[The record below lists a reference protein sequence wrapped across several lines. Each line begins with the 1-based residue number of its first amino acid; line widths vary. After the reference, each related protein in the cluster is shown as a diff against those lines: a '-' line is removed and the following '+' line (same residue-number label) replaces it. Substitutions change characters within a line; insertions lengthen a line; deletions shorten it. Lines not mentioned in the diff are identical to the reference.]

1 MKLYLRILSFV
12 RPYIAVILLATFASL
27 FYVTFNSASVW
38 LTASLVNTIFKEQP
52 VAEEVQPPAE
62 TAEELNLNQQLKK
75 YTKKLIYRD
84 TPIETLKVLC
94 FVILITFVLKNVF
107 FYLQGLG
114 IGYVNNRIIK
124 DVRDQLYSGL
134 HALSMSFFDTHRAGN
149 ISSVLINDVNE
160 MKSSISK
167 SFSKLLVE
175 PINILVMVGLLF
187 IISWKLTLMAIV
199 ILPISAFLITKIG
212 QSLRRKSSRTYKQIA
227 EVMGILHEM
236 LNNIRIVKAF
246 ATEDYENKRFK
257 DATEHH
263 FYLSFRHRKLSVL
276 SSPLNEILGVS
287 IGVVLLWYGGLQ
299 VLQAHTLTSEDFIR
313 FIILLFALLQP
324 LKAMSGVNNTIQ
336 SGLAAAER
344 IFGILDREP
353 EIREPKHPVRF
364 TEFKENIRYEDV
376 SFRYDDEWVLR
387 DINLEIKKGEIVAFV
402 GPSGAGKSTMVDLV
416 PRFYDVDKGRVSVD
430 GVDVREYELR
440 SLRQS
445 LGIVTQETIL
455 FNDTIAYNIGYG
467 MDEVAQNEIVEAA
480 KAANAHG
487 FIERLPEGYETNIGD
502 RGIKLSGGQRQRIS
516 IARALLKNP
525 PILILD
531 EATSSLDT
539 ESEQLVQNAIDQ
551 LMKERTT
558 LVIAHRL
565 STITHANKIVVMEAG
580 RIVETGDHKTLLAKG
595 GVYRRLYDMQ
605 FSNHT
610 SPDDELESPTE

>member
-52 VAEEVQPPAE
+52 VAEEVQEPEPTE
-62 TAEELNLNQQLKK
+62 SLNLNQQLKR

-84 TPIETLKVLC
+84 TPVETLKVLC
-94 FVILITFVLKNVF
+94 FIILITFVMKNVF
-107 FYLQGLG
+107 YYLQGLG

-134 HALSMSFFDTHRAGN
+134 HNLSMSFFDKHKAGN
-149 ISSVLINDVNE
+149 ISSILINDVNE

-212 QSLRRKSSRTYKQIA
+212 QSLRRKSRRTYKQIA

-257 DATEHH
+257 EATHHH
-263 FYLSFRHRKLSVL
+263 FFLSFRKKKLSVL

-299 VLQAHTLTSEDFIR
+299 VLQAQTLTSEDFIR

-353 EIREPKHPVRF
+353 DIQQPEKPVRF
-364 TEFKENIRYEDV
+364 TEFNQNIRYEDV
-376 SFRYDDEWVLR
+376 SFRYDDEWVLQ
-387 DINLEIKKGEIVAFV
+387 DIDLEINKGEIVAFV

-416 PRFYDVDKGRVSVD
+416 PRFYDVGKGRVTVD
-430 GVDVREYELR
+430 GVDVCEYDLK

-455 FNDTIAYNIGYG
+455 FNDSIAYNIGYG
-467 MDEVAQNEIVEAA
+467 LEDVSLEEIKEAA

-487 FIERLPEGYETNIGD
+487 FIKQLPAGYETNIGD
-502 RGIKLSGGQRQRIS
+502 RGIKLSGGQRQRLS

-551 LMKERTT
+551 LMKKRTT

-580 RIVETGDHKTLLAKG
+580 RIVETGDHKTLLEKG
-595 GVYRRLYDMQ
+595 GDYRRLYDMQ
-605 FSNHT
+605 FSNHA

>member
-1 MKLYLRILSFV
+1 M
-12 RPYIAVILLATFASL
+12 LLATTASI
-27 FYVTFNSASVW
+27 FYVLFNSASVW
-38 LTASLVNTIFKEQP
+38 LTASLVNTIFEDRP
-52 VAEEVQPPAE
+52 VAEEVVDNTQPA
-62 TAEELNLNQQLKK
+62 ELNLNQHLKQ

-84 TPIETLKVLC
+84 DPIDTLKVLC
-94 FVILITFVLKNVF
+94 FVILATFILKNIF
-107 FYLQGLG
+107 YYLQGLG
-114 IGYVNNRIIK
+114 IGFVNFRIIR
-124 DVRDQLYSGL
+124 DVRDQLYTKL
-134 HALSMSFFDTHRAGN
+134 HTLSMSFFDKHRAGN
-149 ISSVLINDVNE
+149 ISSILINDVNE
-160 MKSSISK
+160 MKSAVSQ
-167 SFSKLLVE
+167 SFRKLLVE
-175 PINILVMVGLLF
+175 PINIIVMVTLLF
-187 IISWKLTLMAIV
+187 IISWQLTLMAII
-199 ILPISAFLITKIG
+199 ILPISAILITKIG
-212 QSLRRKSSRTYKQIA
+212 QSLRRKSSRTYQQIA

-257 DATEHH
+257 SATHRH
-263 FYLSFRHRKLSVL
+263 FELAFRHQRLSVV
-276 SSPLNEILGVS
+276 SSPLNEILGVT

-299 VLQAHTLTSEDFIR
+299 VLEAQALTAEDFIR

-324 LKAMSGVNNTIQ
+324 LKAMSGVNNVIQ
-336 SGLAAAER
+336 SGMAAAER

-353 EIREPKHPVRF
+353 EITEPEDAVKF
-364 TEFKENIRYEDV
+364 TEFSEAIVYDDI
-376 SFRYDDEWVLR
+376 SFKYDDEWVLQ
-387 DINLEIKKGEIVAFV
+387 DINLEVNKGDIVAFV

-416 PRFYDVDKGRVSVD
+416 PRFYDVEKGQITID
-430 GVDVREYELR
+430 GIDVREYDLQ

-467 MDEVAQNEIVEAA
+467 LEEVSLDDIKEAA
-480 KAANAHG
+480 RAANAHD
-487 FIERLPEGYETNIGD
+487 FIENLPEGYQTNIGD

-551 LMKERTT
+551 LMQDRTT

-565 STITHANKIVVMEAG
+565 STVTHADKIVVMEAG
-580 RIVETGDHKTLLAKG
+580 RIVETGDHQTLLAKD

-605 FSNHT
+605 FANHVT
-610 SPDDELESPTE
+610 PEDAVEE